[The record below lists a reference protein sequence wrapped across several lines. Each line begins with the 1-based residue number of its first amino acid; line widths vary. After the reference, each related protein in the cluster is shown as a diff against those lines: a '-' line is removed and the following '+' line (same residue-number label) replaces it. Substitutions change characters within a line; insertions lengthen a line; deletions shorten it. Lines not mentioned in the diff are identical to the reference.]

1 MSSSARAITCY
12 ECDSVNNPG
21 CGENFAGDDIA
32 TSDCEAVADMRAPG
46 MESSCLTKYYG
57 GSEYILG
64 TIDRKIYISPLPAVP
79 GEMLFMRRSCY
90 FDESSPVEVNCDE
103 TPDPVVPYLNFLGC
117 KVCNTDLCNAAGKG
131 TTFSIVAMIFV
142 FGMLFSNY
150 DY

>member
-1 MSSSARAITCY
+1 METMALRAFLHLFLVVTLASAARAITCY

-57 GSEYILG
+57 GM
-64 TIDRKIYISPLPAVP
+64 P

-131 TTFSIVAMIFV
+131 ATLSIVAMIFV

-150 DY
+150 NY

>member
-57 GSEYILG
+57 G
-64 TIDRKIYISPLPAVP
+64 TVP

-131 TTFSIVAMIFV
+131 ATLSIVAMIFV

-150 DY
+150 NY